1 MADISHK
8 KRTPSRFLIENIGLL
23 PPKGRVLDIAMG
35 RGRNSIYL
43 AEIGFQVEGVDI
55 SPQAVESA
63 MESARESGVEIDGLV
78 ADLEGDYRI
87 AKDAYDVIVCF
98 NYLQRS
104 LIPDIKNGT
113 REGGVVV
120 YETFNIDQ
128 TQFGKPRNPDHLLK
142 HNELPD
148 IFRDFRCLRY
158 HEGITDG
165 RKSVAGIV
173 AVKSE
178 RAKT

>member
-8 KRTPSRFLIENIGLL
+8 KRAPSRFLIENIGLL

-43 AEIGFQVEGVDI
+43 AERGYKVEGVDI
-55 SPQAVESA
+55 SSQAIESA
-63 MESARESGVEIDGLV
+63 MESARDAGVEIDGLV

-87 AKDAYDVIVCF
+87 AKGAYDVIICF

-104 LIPDIKNGT
+104 LIPDIKNGI
-113 REGGVVV
+113 RKGGLVV

-128 TQFGKPRNPDHLLK
+128 AQFGKPRNPAHLLR
-142 HNELPD
+142 HNELLD
-148 IFRDFRCLRY
+148 MFSDFRCLQY
-158 HEGITDG
+158 HEGVIEDQ
-165 RKSVAGIV
+165 KAVASIV
-173 AVKSE
+173 AEKLS
-178 RAKT
+178 